1 MEKITQIND
10 FVNGIVWGPYMI
22 ALIVGT
28 GIFLTIRLRFLQ
40 VINFKIIMKNTVGKM
55 FKKRSGIDGDITSGQ
70 AGLTA
75 IAAVVGTGNI
85 AGVATAIAIGGP
97 GAVFWMWV
105 SAFFGMATKFS
116 EIALGIKYREKKE
129 DGSIA
134 GGAMYY
140 LDKGLHSKFLSYFFS
155 IMVIITYFIMG
166 AVVDT
171 NSIALSVQEQWGI
184 KPVITGIIL
193 AALTGVVILGGIK
206 RMGRVCEFL
215 SPFMGGLYII
225 TGILVLILNF
235 NKVPGA
241 FMLIFNSAFK
251 PIAATGGFAG
261 AALGQIIKM
270 GIARGL
276 FSNEAGM
283 GSSPIIHSSAQVN
296 HPIEQAIWG
305 VAEVFIDTIIICTI
319 TAITI
324 VISGEWT
331 TGVSGVALTMRAF
344 NATLPG
350 NIGSYIVL
358 FSAVLFGYSCLISV
372 NYYCERAGEY
382 IFGQKCIKPIRILWI
397 IFIVIGSMG
406 GLEFVWAL
414 ADTANG
420 LMALPN
426 LIGLICLSGVV
437 VNLKKDYFSDNG
449 NGDNKINKEHSSKIE

>member
-1 MEKITQIND
+1 MDKVVQIND
-10 FVNGIVWGPYMI
+10 WLNGLVWGPYMI
-22 ALIVGT
+22 ALLVGT
-28 GIFLTIRLRFLQ
+28 GIFLTVRLGFLQ
-40 VINFKIIMKNTVGKM
+40 VFNFGFIMKNTVGKM
-55 FKKRSGIDGDITSGQ
+55 FKKPEGVEGDITSGQ
-70 AGLTA
+70 AGLSA

-116 EIALGIKYREKKE
+116 EIALGIKYREKMK
-129 DGSIA
+129 DGSVA

-140 LDKGLHSKFLSYFFS
+140 LDKGMNNKFLSYFFCV
-155 IMVIITYFIMG
+155 MVIITYFIMG

-171 NSIALSVQEQWGI
+171 NSVALSVQEQWGI
-184 KPVITGIIL
+184 KPVITGVVL
-193 AALTGVVILGGIK
+193 AAATGVVILGGVK
-206 RMGRVCEFL
+206 RMGRVCEYL
-215 SPFMGGLYII
+215 APFMGGIYII
-225 TGILVLILNF
+225 TGVLVLVLNIGE
-235 NKVPGA
+235 VPGA
-241 FMLIFNSAFK
+241 FQLIFSSAFR

-270 GIARGL
+270 GFARGL

-296 HPIEQAIWG
+296 HPVEQAIWG
-305 VAEVFIDTIIICTI
+305 VAEVFIDTVIICTI

-324 VISGEWT
+324 VVSGEWT

-350 NIGSYIVL
+350 NIGSYVVL
-358 FSAVLFGYSCLISV
+358 GSALLFGYSCLITV

-382 IFGQKCIKPIRILWI
+382 LFGPKCIMPIRYLWI
-397 IFIVIGSMG
+397 IFIVIGSVG
-406 GLEFVWAL
+406 GLEFVWSL

-420 LMALPN
+420 LMAIPN
-426 LIGLICLSGVV
+426 LIGLIFLSSTV
-437 VNLKKDYFSDNG
+437 VNLKKEFLDDKKKTAEN
-449 NGDNKINKEHSSKIE
+449 NIQ

>member
-1 MEKITQIND
+1 MDTIIQIND
-10 FVNGIVWGPYMI
+10 LLNSIVWGPYML
-22 ALIVGT
+22 ALLVGT
-28 GIFLTIRLRFLQ
+28 GIFLTIRLGFPQ
-40 VINFKIIMKNTVGKM
+40 IVNFKFIMKNTVGKM
-55 FKKRSGIDGDITSGQ
+55 FGKSSGAEGDITSSQ
-70 AGLTA
+70 AGLSA

-116 EIALGIKYREKKE
+116 EITLGIKYREKMK
-129 DGSIA
+129 DGTVA

-140 LDKGLHSKFLSYFFS
+140 LDKGLHNKFLSYFFS

-171 NSIALSVQEQWGI
+171 NSVALSVQEQWGI
-184 KPVITGIIL
+184 KPVITGIVL
-193 AALTGVVILGGIK
+193 AIATGIVILGGIK
-206 RMGRVCEFL
+206 RMGRVCEYL
-215 SPFMGGLYII
+215 SPFMGGIYII
-225 TGILVLILNF
+225 AGLCVLILNF
-235 NKVPGA
+235 DKIPYA
-241 FMLIFNSAFK
+241 FSVIFSNAFR
-251 PIAATGGFAG
+251 PISATGGFAG
-261 AALGQIIKM
+261 AALSQIIKM

-283 GSSPIIHSSAQVN
+283 GSSPILHSSAQVN
-296 HPIEQAIWG
+296 HPIEQSIWG

-358 FSAVLFGYSCLISV
+358 GSALLFGYSCLITV
-372 NYYCERAGEY
+372 NFYCERAGEY
-382 IFGQKCIKPIRILWI
+382 LFGPKCIKPIRYLWI

-406 GLEFVWAL
+406 GLEFVWSL

-420 LMALPN
+420 LMAIPN
-426 LIGLICLSGVV
+426 LIGLIFLSSTVV
-437 VNLKKDYFSDNG
+437 DLKKEYFSNQSKLA
-449 NGDNKINKEHSSKIE
+449 DNK

>member
-1 MEKITQIND
+1 MDKVVQIND
-10 FVNGIVWGPYMI
+10 WLNGLVWGPYMI
-22 ALIVGT
+22 ALLVGT
-28 GIFLTIRLRFLQ
+28 GIFLTVRLGFPQ
-40 VINFKIIMKNTVGKM
+40 VINFGFIMKNTVGKM
-55 FKKRSGIDGDITSGQ
+55 FKKPEGVEGDITSGQ
-70 AGLTA
+70 AGLSA

-116 EIALGIKYREKKE
+116 EIALGIKYREKMK
-129 DGSIA
+129 DGSVA

-140 LDKGLHSKFLSYFFS
+140 LEKGMKNKFLSYFFCV
-155 IMVIITYFIMG
+155 MVIITYFIMG

-171 NSIALSVQEQWGI
+171 NSVALSVQEQWGI
-184 KPVITGIIL
+184 KPVITGVVL
-193 AALTGVVILGGIK
+193 AAATGVVILGGVK
-206 RMGRVCEFL
+206 RMGRVCEYL
-215 SPFMGGLYII
+215 APFMGGIYIAA
-225 TGILVLILNF
+225 GVLVLVLNIGEI
-235 NKVPGA
+235 PGA
-241 FMLIFNSAFK
+241 FQLIFSSAFR

-270 GIARGL
+270 GFARGL

-296 HPIEQAIWG
+296 HPVEQAIWG
-305 VAEVFIDTIIICTI
+305 IAEVFIDTVIICTI

-324 VISGEWT
+324 VVSGEWT

-358 FSAVLFGYSCLISV
+358 GSALLFGYSCLITV

-382 IFGQKCIKPIRILWI
+382 LFGPKCIMPIRYLWI
-397 IFIVIGSMG
+397 IFIVIGSVG
-406 GLEFVWAL
+406 GLEFVWSL

-420 LMALPN
+420 LMAIPN
-426 LIGLICLSGVV
+426 LIGLIFLSSTV
-437 VNLKKDYFSDNG
+437 VNLKKEFLDDKKKPAEN
-449 NGDNKINKEHSSKIE
+449 NIQ

>member
-55 FKKRSGIDGDITSGQ
+55 FKKRSGVDGDITSGQ
-70 AGLTA
+70 AGLNA

-193 AALTGVVILGGIK
+193 AALTGIVILGGIK

>member
-1 MEKITQIND
+1 
-10 FVNGIVWGPYMI
+10 
-22 ALIVGT
+22 
-28 GIFLTIRLRFLQ
+28 
-40 VINFKIIMKNTVGKM
+40 
-55 FKKRSGIDGDITSGQ
+55 
-70 AGLTA
+70 
-75 IAAVVGTGNI
+75 
-85 AGVATAIAIGGP
+85 
-97 GAVFWMWV
+97 
-105 SAFFGMATKFS
+105 
-116 EIALGIKYREKKE
+116 
-129 DGSIA
+129 
-134 GGAMYY
+134 
-140 LDKGLHSKFLSYFFS
+140 
-155 IMVIITYFIMG
+155 
-166 AVVDT
+166 
-171 NSIALSVQEQWGI
+171 
-184 KPVITGIIL
+184 VITGIIL
-193 AALTGVVILGGIK
+193 AALTGIVILGGIK

-235 NKVPGA
+235 DKVPGA

-382 IFGQKCIKPIRILWI
+382 IFGQKCIKPIRVLWI